1 VRGRIVSYRGGL
13 DGGGGVTAR
22 TMAAVWTGLR
32 FTVGGD
38 GRGRAGCDGSSGPGG
53 GLNGSIWI
61 WLRDTIGSL
70 ALFPKRR

>member
-1 VRGRIVSYRGGL
+1 
-13 DGGGGVTAR
+13 
-22 TMAAVWTGLR
+22 MAAVWTGLR
-32 FTVGGD
+32 STVGGD